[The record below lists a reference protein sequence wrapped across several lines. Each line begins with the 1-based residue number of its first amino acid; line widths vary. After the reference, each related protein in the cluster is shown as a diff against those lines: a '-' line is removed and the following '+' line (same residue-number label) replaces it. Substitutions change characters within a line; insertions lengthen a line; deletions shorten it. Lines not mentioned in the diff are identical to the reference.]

1 MKEIR
6 VTGLSEDQFLFV
18 TIDLTGHDNAYFNKS
33 WLVEEPNS
41 SGDTFGTGESPLS
54 EGGCRVIYNFVK
66 NDGSGNYVPFDGK
79 LVLGERRNGAIL
91 APAADV
97 NGAGNTNGTFICKN
111 FVATGETHRLDIMQE
126 GEEDTFTDW
135 PLFEEPVETISVS
148 VSKIWDDG
156 SIQTNHSEDT
166 VTVQLYKGTNFD
178 TSTPIGNP
186 VTIKGGDSHTW
197 SGLIKL
203 SSEQK
208 YFVKEIEYSVENGAI
223 YTATYDNNGNNGGN
237 IQITNTR
244 QDLSLTVKKEWVG
257 EPNTSVHVKLY
268 QSAKSDLSDK
278 KEHGNITLSSS
289 NNWTHTW
296 ENLPSGYY
304 YSVEE
309 TALDDYT
316 ISYSSNNGTNQG
328 NQTIIITNVKNKADI
343 PKIDIYVEK
352 TWSDTGHSN
361 DSVEVEL
368 YQANRADAPE
378 SEWTKVSG
386 FEKITLN
393 QNNSWKYTF
402 KDVPKY
408 EGVYYFVKEVGCN
421 TANGISYTA
430 TYDRNGANDTNSNT
444 PIKITNAPQ
453 KMNVK
458 VNKIWSD
465 GESEHTNDKV
475 VVNLYKSSEPN
486 KTDFTNVV
494 AIRSATLDIT
504 NKWSFNWEN
513 LDKGENIYYYVKE
526 VEAVINNKNYC
537 YEVSYSDNGKN
548 NSAEINITNTQRMSV
563 TVNKVWSDENADSKN
578 EITVELYKS
587 FNMGLDVNAGDFS
600 SKEEN
605 KVTKVKELDLNK
617 DNKWTAVFENLPIK
631 DIDTADNNKEKLVYY
646 YVKEKDVP
654 DGYAVSYS
662 KNGVSSMNRDITVTN
677 TKLTDITIKKV
688 WKNENGNDMSDN
700 FPVNEIKF
708 KLYRYKFVPPTIT
721 NEEGEIV
728 PDEEVVKE
736 FEENGYKYR
745 PSAAEEIA
753 EYTINSDGEW
763 KKTIENLPTKED
775 GYKLYYYVE
784 ETTVI
789 DDYSTSYSDDNFYVS
804 DDTKTII
811 NTKNKDTEFA
821 LTVTKTWSGIE
832 DYKYKLDDDTE
843 YSYVEDYENPV
854 QVWNKPIT
862 VVLKRA
868 TADADWSNA
877 EIEKEVSFTGSYT
890 FTGLP
895 MYKDND
901 PNQPYFYKVF
911 EEKVNGYYTNYNN
924 QLIQPSETGDGSAE
938 TEIINTHIK
947 NTLNISKKWYE
958 GQEPIN
964 GSISG
969 VVVEVYRK
977 LAGENKEINNS
988 GNGLAGVG
996 GNDDIGADDDEPG
1009 GETGGMTAFN
1019 FQNSADSALPIQLD
1033 ADKTLSQIVVHVEN
1047 GDYPY
1052 VKIYFDD
1059 DTKYVKVGW
1068 SGSSFIYENEK
1079 DSATKIPGVTA
1090 LTDANGNVTLTFD
1103 ESFTSQGTV
1112 YVKCDSN
1119 NPTSGTVEITYAG
1132 SGTTTTPTTPT
1143 TPEQPEETTASTT
1156 KANDNNKM
1164 NGTVTPAGS
1173 NYNVVLPQA
1182 SNEFYINVELPN
1194 NVAYANGG
1202 LGTSIKLDGN
1212 YYWVN
1217 LGWDTSSSGAIKI
1230 KIPDSFSNCS
1240 LDGNAVEDD
1249 DIINKLKE
1257 KLSTVKEYQG
1267 QIWYAKDVNGTE
1279 ISDKSGIKITEVYV
1293 LNGSSTTEKE
1303 ETSTETQTTVE
1314 TTPSTP
1320 SGTSTITWNKNDA
1333 AAPNQL

>member
-1 MKEIR
+1 MKEMQNILQNYILNHDKQRRYVSVLTALSILVSFIVPFSLMENAESKSGQLVCSAYEHTHSQDCWLLECSEEHEHTDECVSLICTLTEHTHDNECYSAPTEAESVEIVETTEASTEVTAENDITETTPSDEIIDEISEDNSEEISEETEMIGDIIEETEEIIEVIPEGEIEIIPEDEIEVMPEPDIDEIIERNKLFAAFEVFNTMKREPANIELDADSWFKADPGSILGVATHFHVFADTVSLQSHVHGNIATNNLLNCGAFGVYNNKLNGMDSTNYIRNIGEYVGLDNAFQTQLVLGSDFTYYQWFNHYIIRNKHTGASYTIPFDKFGGSMWKYFPRIIIDKPNKPYINILKELENFETLSENIAHREVTTNVGISGKDDPNKPLTIDCNNVTDKYVYQYINATDDMNMWGGNSMKEIR

-257 EPNTSVHVKLY
+257 EPNTLVEVKLY

-343 PKIDIYVEK
+343 PKIDISVEK
-352 TWSDTGHSN
+352 TWSDIGHSN

-605 KVTKVKELDLNK
+605 KVTKVKELDLDK

-631 DIDTADNNKEKLVYY
+631 DIDTADNNKEKLV
-646 YVKEKDVP
+646 
-654 DGYAVSYS
+654 
-662 KNGVSSMNRDITVTN
+662 
-677 TKLTDITIKKV
+677 
-688 WKNENGNDMSDN
+688 
-700 FPVNEIKF
+700 
-708 KLYRYKFVPPTIT
+708 
-721 NEEGEIV
+721 
-728 PDEEVVKE
+728 
-736 FEENGYKYR
+736 
-745 PSAAEEIA
+745 
-753 EYTINSDGEW
+753 
-763 KKTIENLPTKED
+763 
-775 GYKLYYYVE
+775 
-784 ETTVI
+784 
-789 DDYSTSYSDDNFYVS
+789 
-804 DDTKTII
+804 
-811 NTKNKDTEFA
+811 
-821 LTVTKTWSGIE
+821 
-832 DYKYKLDDDTE
+832 
-843 YSYVEDYENPV
+843 
-854 QVWNKPIT
+854 
-862 VVLKRA
+862 
-868 TADADWSNA
+868 
-877 EIEKEVSFTGSYT
+877 
-890 FTGLP
+890 
-895 MYKDND
+895 
-901 PNQPYFYKVF
+901 
-911 EEKVNGYYTNYNN
+911 
-924 QLIQPSETGDGSAE
+924 
-938 TEIINTHIK
+938 
-947 NTLNISKKWYE
+947 
-958 GQEPIN
+958 
-964 GSISG
+964 
-969 VVVEVYRK
+969 
-977 LAGENKEINNS
+977 
-988 GNGLAGVG
+988 
-996 GNDDIGADDDEPG
+996 
-1009 GETGGMTAFN
+1009 
-1019 FQNSADSALPIQLD
+1019 
-1033 ADKTLSQIVVHVEN
+1033 
-1047 GDYPY
+1047 
-1052 VKIYFDD
+1052 
-1059 DTKYVKVGW
+1059 
-1068 SGSSFIYENEK
+1068 
-1079 DSATKIPGVTA
+1079 
-1090 LTDANGNVTLTFD
+1090 
-1103 ESFTSQGTV
+1103 
-1112 YVKCDSN
+1112 
-1119 NPTSGTVEITYAG
+1119 
-1132 SGTTTTPTTPT
+1132 
-1143 TPEQPEETTASTT
+1143 
-1156 KANDNNKM
+1156 
-1164 NGTVTPAGS
+1164 
-1173 NYNVVLPQA
+1173 
-1182 SNEFYINVELPN
+1182 
-1194 NVAYANGG
+1194 
-1202 LGTSIKLDGN
+1202 
-1212 YYWVN
+1212 
-1217 LGWDTSSSGAIKI
+1217 
-1230 KIPDSFSNCS
+1230 
-1240 LDGNAVEDD
+1240 
-1249 DIINKLKE
+1249 
-1257 KLSTVKEYQG
+1257 
-1267 QIWYAKDVNGTE
+1267 
-1279 ISDKSGIKITEVYV
+1279 KITEH
-1293 LNGSSTTEKE
+1293 EQE
-1303 ETSTETQTTVE
+1303 
-1314 TTPSTP
+1314 
-1320 SGTSTITWNKNDA
+1320 
-1333 AAPNQL
+1333 